1 MVDTFLMVKEIS
13 VNLEHSWRAETR
25 YPSVMGLLGLLRI
38 LWRATFQPSF
48 EKRSALMRE
57 RKRVRDFNRR
67 DRSLDL
73 RAVAQ
78 FRRLTPTTAPP
89 QQLVG
94 GATDGGYLVP
104 EIGLAGLSL
113 FSPGVGH
120 VVDFEYNFAERGH
133 KVFLADATVFEPPR
147 PHDNFFFERKNLG
160 SGKNEI
166 LLGPWIDSHS
176 GPDELVAVQMDI
188 EGAEWEALTPYSV
201 SDETLA
207 RVAWMVVEFHGTQ
220 NFWSESSAAQMI
232 SVVDRMLEFF
242 IPTAVHANNCAP
254 GLDVGQHLLPSV
266 FEVTFLNK
274 SFQESASPSNV
285 VFPEF
290 LNCPKR
296 GPLTWPVA

>member
-1 MVDTFLMVKEIS
+1 MRDTFLMVKEIS

-25 YPSVMGLLGLLRI
+25 YPSVMGLLRLLRI

-48 EKRSALMRE
+48 EKRSALRRE

-120 VVDFEYNFAERGH
+120 VVDFEYNNCAQP
-133 KVFLADATVFEPPR
+133 VDIR
-147 PHDNFFFERKNLG
+147 PVG
-160 SGKNEI
+160 QS
-166 LLGPWIDSHS
+166 
-176 GPDELVAVQMDI
+176 LV
-188 EGAEWEALTPYSV
+188 
-201 SDETLA
+201 
-207 RVAWMVVEFHGTQ
+207 
-220 NFWSESSAAQMI
+220 SAARRF
-232 SVVDRMLEFF
+232 S
-242 IPTAVHANNCAP
+242 C
-254 GLDVGQHLLPSV
+254 LLY
-266 FEVTFLNK
+266 T
-274 SFQESASPSNV
+274 SPS
-285 VFPEF
+285 P
-290 LNCPKR
+290 R
-296 GPLTWPVA
+296 DS